1 MSFKEYNQDQQF
13 LLPLSLHDFLPE
25 GHLARVINEVVE
37 GLDLEK
43 LYERYSELGC
53 TAYHPQ
59 MMLKVFFYGYATG
72 ERSSRVIAHRLRSD
86 VAYMYLSAQ
95 QYPDFRTINRF
106 RKDNIDI
113 LKGLFVQVV
122 RLCVEMGMVSVGTIA
137 IDSTKLKANA
147 AYRQTKRAADID
159 KEMAAIDNQIETI
172 IRECEEADAR
182 EDNLM
187 GENKSCYESS
197 SELKD
202 KQKLKERLKKAKE
215 KLQRDGAKEIN
226 LTDEESTTML
236 HRGYR
241 AEPSYNGQIAVEES
255 NRIIVAA
262 SLSNNPADYK
272 ALEELT
278 EQVEENTGDRPAE
291 ILGDSGYSSYE
302 NLEYLEGKGIDGY
315 IPDQRTES
323 MRKGTMSH
331 PEFHKGKFKYDKT
344 TDAYTCPMERVVAY
358 KGLLKRY
365 GKPDV
370 RIYKCMDCIGCER
383 KQECT
388 RAEQRTICMDPREHL
403 IEKMRSKLD
412 TSAGRRKYGKRKY
425 LVEPIFGDMKYN
437 LKIREFLLRG
447 KIKAVGEF
455 LLMCI
460 THNLRKIAKYVTTM
474 GNNPDHRPMEA

>member
-1 MSFKEYNQDQQF
+1 MSFKQYNQDQQF
-13 LLPLSLHDFLPE
+13 LLPSSLHDFLPE
-25 GHLARVINEVVE
+25 GHLACVINDVVE
-37 GLDLEK
+37 ELDLEE
-43 LYERYSELGC
+43 LYERYSDLGC

-122 RLCVEMGMVSVGTIA
+122 RLCVELGMVSVGTIA

-172 IRECEEADAR
+172 IRECEETDTR

-187 GENKSCYESS
+187 GENKSPYETS

-215 KLQRDGAKEIN
+215 KLRGDGAKEIN

-255 NRIIVAA
+255 NRVIVAA

-278 EQVEENTGDRPAE
+278 EQVEGNTGNRPAE

-302 NLEYLEGKGIDGY
+302 NLQYLEGKGIDGY
-315 IPDQRTES
+315 IPDQRMES

-331 PEFHKGKFKYDKT
+331 PEFHKGKFKYDKMS
-344 TDAYTCPMERVVAY
+344 DAYTCPMGKVAAY

-370 RIYKCMDCIGCER
+370 RIYRCMDCPECER

-403 IEKMRSKLD
+403 IAKMRSKLD
-412 TSAGRRKYGKRKY
+412 TVAGRKKYGKRKY

-437 LKIREFLLRG
+437 LKIRELLLRG
-447 KIKAVGEF
+447 KIKAGGEF
-455 LLMCI
+455 LLVCI
-460 THNLRKIAKYVTTM
+460 THNLRKIAKYITTM

>member
-1 MSFKEYNQDQQF
+1 MLFKEYNQDQQF
-13 LLPLSLHDFLPE
+13 LLPSSLHDFLPE
-25 GHLARVINEVVE
+25 GHLARVINDVVE
-37 GLDLEK
+37 ELNLEE
-43 LYERYSELGC
+43 LYERYSDLGC

-59 MMLKVFFYGYATG
+59 MMLKVLFYGYATG

-86 VAYMYLSAQ
+86 VAYMYLSAW

-113 LKGLFVQVV
+113 LKGLFVQIV
-122 RLCVEMGMVSVGTIA
+122 RLCMELGMVSVGTIA

-147 AYRQTKRAADID
+147 AYRQTKRVADID
-159 KEMAAIDNQIETI
+159 KEMAAIDNQIKTI
-172 IRECEEADAR
+172 IRECDETDAR
-182 EDNLM
+182 EDTLM
-187 GENKSCYESS
+187 GEDKSLYETSY
-197 SELKD
+197 ELKD
-202 KQKLKERLKKAKE
+202 KQQLKERLKKAKE
-215 KLQRDGAKEIN
+215 KLRGSGAKEIN

-255 NRIIVAA
+255 NRVIVAA

-278 EQVEENTGDRPAE
+278 EQVEKTIGDRPAE

-302 NLEYLEGKGIDGY
+302 NLEYLESKGIDGY
-315 IPDQRTES
+315 IPDQRMES
-323 MRKGTMSH
+323 IRKGTTSH

-344 TDAYTCPMERVVAY
+344 TDAYTCPMGKVVAY
-358 KGLLKRY
+358 KGMLKRY
-365 GKPDV
+365 GKPDT
-370 RIYKCMDCIGCER
+370 RIYKCMDCTGCER

-388 RAEQRTICMDPREHL
+388 KAEQRTICIDPREHL

-412 TSAGRRKYGKRKY
+412 TVAGRKKYGKRKY

-437 LKIREFLLRG
+437 LKIRELLLRG
-447 KIKAVGEF
+447 KIKAGGEF
-455 LLMCI
+455 LLVCI
-460 THNLRKIAKYVTTM
+460 THNLRKIAKYITTR
-474 GNNPDHRPMEA
+474 GINPDYQPIEA